1 MNTPQPPAW
10 ADRLL
15 KGLCP
20 PALQE
25 ELLGDLHEQF
35 ADQVVEFGVRKARRL
50 YALEVIKFCRPY
62 FLKRRTA
69 HFIKPS
75 AHPVS
80 KTAHRYPLRDERQ
93 PFFLQPD
100 MLRNYLKIAFR
111 NLWKSKEYAAIN
123 VVGLSVAFC
132 ICVFLFLTS
141 YLQLTYDS
149 FHQDG
154 DRIFKTYLFS
164 NDPEKATRSANMPLP
179 FVSAL
184 KADYPELEA
193 ATRMMSGRKS
203 LVEAKGKYF
212 DKLLLHT
219 DQDFL
224 KIFSFPLLKG
234 NREIAL
240 RDLSSIVLSE
250 NMATTI
256 FGTEN
261 PIGKTVLVG
270 RDADQKQYVVTGVIG
285 DAPYNNSSIQYDA
298 LVRIE
303 NAPNYQNNKEQ
314 WNGHFYTVYLKLP
327 PQVDQATFENRLKP
341 FAQKYFSGALK
352 DLKEKKARPDQRGDV
367 FAVRLQQLSKVH
379 FDREI
384 SGGKGTPIAIV
395 YTLLGMAAFILL
407 IASINFINLSIARSF
422 TRAREVGVRK
432 SLGALKNQLFV
443 QIWGESTL
451 LCLVGFLVGIL
462 LTYLLMPQFNATF
475 DARLKLEY
483 LLKPGFVGLIF
494 GVFFLVTFVAGGYP
508 AWQMAKFNAVEVL
521 KGKLSM
527 KRPGVLRNS
536 LIVTQFA
543 MSCLLACCTIIAAQ
557 QVDHL
562 RTRPLGFEKEQVISI
577 PVGNQVDGRQVLGR
591 LRNKLATDPAVLAV
605 TGTSV
610 NIGRGQDRVSSR
622 TSAGFK
628 YKGREVATDILL
640 VDYDYLKTLN
650 IKPVA
655 GRDFS
660 RSYSTDSVNRIVI
673 TESMAK
679 MLGEPKP
686 VGVFMG
692 DDEDTTGARSE
703 IIGVIPDFHLYSLAD
718 ENRPI
723 TMHLSHSETIHYI
736 FIRVTPQSLAGSME
750 KLKAVWQEVAPQS
763 EFMGMFMDANVDAW
777 YQNEEQMAKICSL
790 AAGIAILLSCLGLFA
805 VAMMVIEQ
813 RTKEIGIRK
822 VMGASIPNIIVV
834 LSQDFVKLVV
844 VALLIALPI
853 AWFLM
858 NTWLDHYRERIQIS
872 FWVLAGV
879 GLSAILIALATVS
892 FQTIKAAL
900 VNPVKSLRSE

>member
-1 MNTPQPPAW
+1 MNPTPQPPAW

-15 KGLCP
+15 QWLCP
-20 PALQE
+20 PYLLE

-35 ADQVVEFGVRKARRL
+35 ADQVVDVGVRKARQF
-50 YALEVIKFCRPY
+50 YILEVVRFCRPY
-62 FLKRRTA
+62 FLKRRA
-69 HFIKPS
+69 ASHS
-75 AHPVS
+75 AAKPVS
-80 KTAHRYPLRDERQ
+80 KTAYRYSLNDYPQ
-93 PFFLQPD
+93 PHFLHPD

-111 NLWKSKEYAAIN
+111 NLWKSKGYAAIN

-154 DRIFKTYLFS
+154 DRIFKAYLFS
-164 NDPEKATRSANMPLP
+164 NNPEKTTRSSSMPMP
-179 FVSAL
+179 FMPAL

-193 ATRMMSGRKS
+193 ATRIASGRKS

-212 DKLLLHT
+212 DKMLLQT
-219 DQDFL
+219 DPDFL

-240 RDLSSIVLSE
+240 RDLSSIVLGES
-250 NMATTI
+250 MATAM

-261 PIGKTVLVG
+261 PLGKTVLVG

-298 LVRIE
+298 LIRIE
-303 NAPNYQNNKEQ
+303 SVPNYQNKKDN
-314 WNGHFYTVYLKLP
+314 WDAYFYNVYLKLP
-327 PQVDQATFENRLKP
+327 SQVDQATFENRLKP
-341 FAQKYFSGALK
+341 FAQKYFAGALEE
-352 DLKEKKARPDQRGDV
+352 LKKKKAQPDQRGDV
-367 FAVRLQQLSKVH
+367 FAVRLQKLSSVH

-384 SGGKGTPIAIV
+384 SEGKGAPIAVV
-395 YTLLGMAAFILL
+395 YTLLGMAIFILL
-407 IASINFINLSIARSF
+407 IACINFINLSVARSF

-443 QIWGESTL
+443 QIWGESTV
-451 LCLVGFLVGIL
+451 LCLIGFLVGVL
-462 LTYLLMPQFNATF
+462 LTYFLMPQFNATF
-475 DARLKLEY
+475 GARMKMEY
-483 LLKPGFVGLIF
+483 MFKPGFLAIIF
-494 GVFFLVTFVAGGYP
+494 GLFLLVSLVAGGYP
-508 AWQMAKFNAVEVL
+508 AWQMSKFNAVEVL

-536 LIVTQFA
+536 LIVTQFTI
-543 MSCLLACCTIIAAQ
+543 SCLLACCTIIAAQ
-557 QVDHL
+557 QVDYL

-577 PVGNQVDGRQVLGR
+577 PVGSQVNGRQVLGR
-591 LRNKLATDPAVLAV
+591 LRNKLATDPSILAV

-610 NIGRGQDRVSSR
+610 NIGRGMDRVSSR
-622 TSAGFK
+622 TTFGFK
-628 YKGREVATDILL
+628 YKGKDVSTDMLL
-640 VDYDYLKTLN
+640 IDYDYLKTLN
-650 IKPVA
+650 IKPLA

-660 RSYSTDSVNRIVI
+660 RSYSTDSVKRVII

-686 VGVFMG
+686 VGLFLG
-692 DDEDTTGARSE
+692 EDGDTTNTKSE

-718 ENRPI
+718 NKLPI
-723 TMHLSHSETIHYI
+723 TLHISHSETIHYI
-736 FIRVTPQSLAGSME
+736 FVRVTPQSLAGSME
-750 KLKAVWQEVAPQS
+750 KLKTVWQEVAPQS
-763 EFMGMFMDANVDAW
+763 EFIGTFMDANVNAW
-777 YQNEEQMAKICSL
+777 YQNEEQMAQICSL
-790 AAGIAILLSCLGLFA
+790 ASGIAILLSCLGLFA

-834 LSQDFVKLVV
+834 LSRDFVKLVV
-844 VALLIALPI
+844 IALFI
-853 AWFLM
+853 AIPVSWFLM
-858 NTWLDHYRERIQIS
+858 NMWLDNYLERIQIS
-872 FWVLAGV
+872 LWVFAGV

>member
-1 MNTPQPPAW
+1 
-10 ADRLL
+10 
-15 KGLCP
+15 
-20 PALQE
+20 
-25 ELLGDLHEQF
+25 
-35 ADQVVEFGVRKARRL
+35 
-50 YALEVIKFCRPY
+50 
-62 FLKRRTA
+62 
-69 HFIKPS
+69 
-75 AHPVS
+75 
-80 KTAHRYPLRDERQ
+80 
-93 PFFLQPD
+93 

-111 NLWKSKEYAAIN
+111 NLWKSKGYAAIN

-154 DRIFKTYLFS
+154 NRIFKTYLFS

-179 FVSAL
+179 FVPAL

-193 ATRMMSGRKS
+193 ATRIMTGRKS

-250 NMATTI
+250 NMATAI

-261 PIGKTVLVG
+261 PMGKTVLVG

-341 FAQKYFSGALK
+341 FAQKYFSGVLK
-352 DLKEKKARPDQRGDV
+352 DLKEKKARPDQRGDL
-367 FAVRLQQLSKVH
+367 FAIRLQQLSKVH

-384 SGGKGTPIAIV
+384 SGGKGAPIAIV

-483 LLKPGFVGLIF
+483 MLKPGFVGMIL
-494 GVFFLVTFVAGGYP
+494 GVFILVTLVAGGYP

-610 NIGRGQDRVSSR
+610 NIGRGRDRVTSR

-650 IKPVA
+650 IKPVS

-660 RSYSTDSVNRIVI
+660 RSYSTDSVNRIII

-686 VGVFMG
+686 VGLFMG
-692 DDEDTTGARSE
+692 DDEDTTGTKSE

-750 KLKAVWQEVAPQS
+750 KLRAVWQEVAPQS
-763 EFMGMFMDANVDAW
+763 EFMGTFMDENVDAW

-822 VMGASIPNIIVV
+822 VMGASIPNLIVV
-834 LSQDFVKLVV
+834 LSRDFVKLVL

-858 NTWLDHYRERIQIS
+858 NTWLDNYRERIQIS

>member
-1 MNTPQPPAW
+1 MNRNPQPPAW

-15 KGLCP
+15 KAFCP
-20 PALQE
+20 PYLLE

-35 ADQVVEFGVRKARRL
+35 EDHVQEVGVSKARRF
-50 YALEVIKFCRPY
+50 YVLEVIKFCRPY
-62 FLKRRTA
+62 FLKRRAA
-69 HFIKPS
+69 HLKK
-75 AHPVS
+75 PVS
-80 KTAHRYPLRDERQ
+80 KTAQPYPSNSHHQ
-93 PFFLQPD
+93 PHFLHPD

-111 NLWKSKEYAAIN
+111 NLWKSKGYAAIN

-132 ICVFLFLTS
+132 VCVFLFFTS

-149 FHQDG
+149 MHQDG
-154 DRIFKTYLFS
+154 DRIYQTYIFS
-164 NDPEKATRSANMPLP
+164 NNPDKATRNGQMPMP
-179 FVSAL
+179 FTPAL

-193 ATRMMSGRKS
+193 ATRIASGRKS

-212 DKLLLHT
+212 DKMLLQT
-219 DQDFL
+219 DPDFL
-224 KIFSFPLLKG
+224 KIFSFPLIRG
-234 NREIAL
+234 NRDIAL

-250 NMATTI
+250 NMAMTI

-261 PIGKTVLVG
+261 PMGKTVLVG

-285 DAPYNNSSIQYDA
+285 DPPYNNSSIQYDA
-298 LVRIE
+298 LIRIE
-303 NAPNYQNNKEQ
+303 SLPGYQAGKDN
-314 WNGHFYTVYLKLP
+314 WDAYFYTTYVKLP
-327 PQVDQATFENRLKP
+327 PQIDQATFENRLKP
-341 FAQKYFSGALK
+341 FAQKYFPRALEE
-352 DLKEKKARPDQRGDV
+352 LKKKKAQPDQRGDML
-367 FAVRLQQLSKVH
+367 AVRLQKLANVH

-384 SGGKGTPIAIV
+384 SNGRGAPIAIV
-395 YTLLGMAAFILL
+395 YTLLGMAFFILL
-407 IASINFINLSIARSF
+407 IACINFINLSIARSF

-432 SLGALKNQLFV
+432 SLGALKNQLFA
-443 QIWGESTL
+443 QIWGESTV
-451 LCLVGFLVGIL
+451 LCLIGFLVGLL

-475 DARLKLEY
+475 GGRLKLEY
-483 LLKPGFVGLIF
+483 MFKPGFLGMIA
-494 GVFFLVTFVAGGYP
+494 GVFALVTLIAGGYP

-527 KRPGVLRNS
+527 KRPGILRNS

-557 QVDHL
+557 QVDYL

-591 LRNKLATDPAVLAV
+591 LRNKLANDPSVLAV

-610 NIGRGQDRVSSR
+610 NIGKGKDRVSSR
-622 TSAGFK
+622 TSVGFK
-628 YKGREVATDILL
+628 YKGKDVSSDQLL

-650 IKPVA
+650 IKPLA

-660 RSYSTDSVNRIVI
+660 RSYSTDSIKRVII

-679 MLGEPKP
+679 MLGEPNP
-686 VGVFMG
+686 VGLFLG
-692 DDEDTTGARSE
+692 DDGDSTNTKSE

-718 ENRPI
+718 NKQPI
-723 TMHLSHSETIHYI
+723 TLHISHSETIHYI
-736 FIRVTPQSLAGSME
+736 FVRVTPQSLAGSIE
-750 KLKAVWQEVAPQS
+750 KLKTVWQEVAPQS
-763 EFMGMFMDANVDAW
+763 EFIGSFMDENVDAW

-790 AAGIAILLSCLGLFA
+790 ASGIAILLSCLGLFA

-834 LSQDFVKLVV
+834 LSRDFVKLVLI
-844 VALLIALPI
+844 ALLIALPI

-858 NTWLDHYRERIQIS
+858 NTWLDNYLVRIQIS
-872 FWVLAGV
+872 FWVFIGV
-879 GLSAILIALATVS
+879 SLSAVLIALATVS